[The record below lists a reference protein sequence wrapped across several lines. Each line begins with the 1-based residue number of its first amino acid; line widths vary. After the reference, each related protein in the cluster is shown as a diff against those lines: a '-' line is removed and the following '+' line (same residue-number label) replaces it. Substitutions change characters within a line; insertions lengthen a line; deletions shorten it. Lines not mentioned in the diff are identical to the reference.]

1 MIGTVT
7 TCARLPWL
15 IAISLALIGLGLL
28 MRFA

>member
-7 TCARLPWL
+7 TRARLPWL